1 MLMRKNA
8 ILKHHGPSPSIQQ
21 SFFSAHTKALVIAF
35 QEWGNLLES
44 RSHHYR
50 HQRICQIMLPAVSWV
65 HLEKEISSMP
75 ILWRIACRLQH
86 SHSMPGADE
95 SEYPLKPRNPEE
107 FDTRVMLHAANAVG
121 LSYGYKRIP
130 IIANDIDI
138 IVLGISFFG
147 DIGAEKLWV

>member
-8 ILKHHGPSPSIQQ
+8 VLKHHGPSPSIQQ
-21 SFFSAHTKALVIAF
+21 RFFFAHTKALVIAF
-35 QEWGNLLES
+35 QEGGNLLES
-44 RSHHYR
+44 RSHHCR

-95 SEYPLKPRNPEE
+95 SEYPLKPRNHEE

-121 LSYGYKRIP
+121 LSYGYKRIL

-138 IVLGISFFG
+138 IVLGTT
-147 DIGAEKLWV
+147 A